1 MNEVDGGKQESASDR
16 ANSRMN
22 DWIGV
27 LVALAATLMAIGNIK
42 DGNVGQAMSKAQAKA
57 VDAWSYYQA
66 KSTKQ
71 VIAENTA
78 AQLRVQVD
86 TVATSGAARQ
96 KLEEQAAHYA
106 DEARRYDREKDE
118 IKKQAEGFEAEY
130 ERLNVFDD
138 QFDMAEAAFTVAI
151 ALGGITALT
160 RHKLLLAGAT
170 FLVSAGIAFEAA
182 GFAGWNLHP
191 EWLARLLG

>member
-1 MNEVDGGKQESASDR
+1 M
-16 ANSRMN
+16 
-22 DWIGV
+22 
-27 LVALAATLMAIGNIK
+27 T
-42 DGNVGQAMSKAQAKA
+42 KAQAKA

-78 AQLRVQVD
+78 AQLRIQIETSPTVPPASRQLLEKQV
-86 TVATSGAARQ
+86 
-96 KLEEQAAHYA
+96 AHYE
-106 DEARRYDREKDE
+106 DEARRYDREKEE

-151 ALGGITALT
+151 ALAGITALT
-160 RHKLLLAGAT
+160 KHKLLLAGAT
-170 FLVSAGIAFEAA
+170 FMVAAGFAFEAA

-191 EWLARLLG
+191 DWLAKLLG